1 MRIYLTFR
9 DSEPR
14 RFHYVL
20 QRSALMLGS
29 RTTELTFGLNKQVD
43 SEPPKPGS
51 APHQRF
57 FQRWVPQMY
66 QRTRSLPD
74 TGGAA
79 PFPERARSGP
89 GARGRRVQQRR
100 AHAPHAPA
108 ARRLPTR
115 ARLGPTEPNDPG
127 PAGGGGAHT
136 RTPSALRL
144 STEGTLADSARQ
156 WQRML
161 RRGGSERAA
170 RTLHREPRALTPAG
184 FLRALC
190 AATAWT

>member
-89 GARGRRVQQRR
+89 GARGHRVRQCRR
-100 AHAPHAPA
+100 HAPHAPA
-108 ARRLPTR
+108 APRLPTR

-127 PAGGGGAHT
+127 PAGGGGGPHT
-136 RTPSALRL
+136 DAQRPPAEYSGDTGGQCASMA
-144 STEGTLADSARQ
+144 ADA
-156 WQRML
+156 
-161 RRGGSERAA
+161 AA
-170 RTLHREPRALTPAG
+170 RRQRAGGAD
-184 FLRALC
+184 
-190 AATAWT
+190 AAP